1 VHQPTKENSTQLTQ
15 INKNSILIAPVN
27 VPFKLLTQNFKTYIA
42 LQIGN
47 YIPQTVQLD
56 CGNGQILNYGGNDMF
71 NGACFYTKKGNYTAS
86 LIVGY
91 TDAQN
96 IQQT

>member
-1 VHQPTKENSTQLTQ
+1 VHQPTKENSTQFSQ
-15 INKNSILIAPVN
+15 ISKSSLLIAPVN
-27 VPFKLLTQNFKTYIA
+27 IPFKLLTQNFKTYIG

-47 YIPQTVQLD
+47 YVPQTVQLD
-56 CGNGQILNYGGNDMF
+56 CGNGQILNYGGTDFF
-71 NGACFYTKKGNYTAS
+71 NGSCFYTKKGNYTVS

>member
-1 VHQPTKENSTQLTQ
+1 M
-15 INKNSILIAPVN
+15 
-27 VPFKLLTQNFKTYIA
+27 
-42 LQIGN
+42 
-47 YIPQTVQLD
+47 VQLD
-56 CGNGQILNYGGNDMF
+56 CGNGQILNYGGNDIF

-96 IQQT
+96 VQQT